1 MGCFL
6 AAIML
11 TSLAIA
17 QPFFASAKS
26 EQNTATQA
34 ASRTESA
41 PNDVPALP
49 SIPPGKSTV
58 MGGKIH
64 DVDPVRDQFTLNI
77 FGGRPVKVLYDERT
91 QVYRDGARIPL
102 RDLRS
107 NDHAS
112 VETVLDGTKVFAL
125 RIHMLSQSPEG
136 ECQGQVLDYNPESRE
151 LTVSDAVSREPIKLH
166 VPPATPIVRGGQ
178 DAFSSAGHGSSDLV
192 RGALIQVKFESG
204 NNGRGVASHIAILAT
219 PGSVFVFTG
228 DVSVLDVH
236 SGLLVLVDPREDK
249 SYQIFFDS
257 ARLSV
262 SRELHEGAHVTV
274 RANFDGNRYVASA
287 ITVN

>member
-11 TSLAIA
+11 ASLAIA

-26 EQNTATQA
+26 EQNAATQA
-34 ASRTESA
+34 DSSTESGSG
-41 PNDVPALP
+41 NLPALP
-49 SIPPGKSTV
+49 SVPRGKSTV
-58 MGGKIH
+58 MGGKIN
-64 DVDPVRDQFTLNI
+64 DVDPVRDQFTLKV
-77 FGGRPVKVLYDERT
+77 FGGRAVKILYDERT
-91 QVYRDGARIPL
+91 QVYRDGVRIPL

-112 VETVLDGTKVFAL
+112 VETALDGTNVFAL

-136 ECQGQVLDYNPESRE
+136 ECQGQVLNYNPETRE
-151 LTVSDAVSREPIKLH
+151 LTVSDTVSREPIKLH
-166 VPPATPIVRGGQ
+166 VPPATPIVRKGQ

-192 RGALIQVKFESG
+192 RGSLIQVKFESG
-204 NNGRGVASHIAILAT
+204 NNGRGVASQIAILAT
-219 PGSVFVFTG
+219 PGSAFVFTG
-228 DVSVLDVH
+228 DVSVLDVR

-249 SYQIFFDS
+249 SYQVFFDS
-257 ARLSV
+257 SRLPV
-262 SRELHEGAHVTV
+262 TRELHEGAHVTV
-274 RANFDGNRYVASA
+274 RAKFEGDRYVASA